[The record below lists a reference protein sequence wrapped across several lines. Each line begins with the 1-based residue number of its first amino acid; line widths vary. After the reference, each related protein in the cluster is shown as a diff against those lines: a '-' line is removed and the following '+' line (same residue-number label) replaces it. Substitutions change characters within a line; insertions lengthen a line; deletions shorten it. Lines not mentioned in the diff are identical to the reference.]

1 MRLPILLFA
10 FVLLLGSCIKDAPA
24 NPEADI
30 ESFDVNPDM
39 LTGQTFIDQANRK
52 ILLYLTNEAYEN
64 GVTPILSLS
73 KNAKVTPASGEKIT
87 FGNNKE
93 VTYTVTAEQSTNKKT
108 YIVQVVN
115 VGDWSF
121 DFEKWQQNSV
131 DKYEYPVEDDLT
143 SLWSSGNPG
152 VALSGVPKEVLAY
165 PTRSTTDGYLGTKA
179 AEMVTIK
186 GTALSAFV
194 GIYLY
199 AGSLFIGNFNSSVVL
214 TEPLAATEFGGPYV
228 GLPDRFT
235 GYYKYTPGP
244 AYQDEHQNII
254 SNKVDECAIYAVLFE
269 GPERLNGTN
278 INTSDRVIATAKL
291 NDGSAKANFT
301 KFDIPFVYKT
311 GWMPATG
318 KNLMLTIV
326 ASSSK
331 DGDHYKGALG
341 SRLVVDHL
349 SVIPK

>member
-10 FVLLLGSCIKDAPA
+10 LILLLGSCIKDAPA

-30 ESFDVNPDM
+30 ESFDVNPNM

-52 ILLYLTNEAYEN
+52 ILLYLTNEAYKD
-64 GVTPILSLS
+64 GITPSISLS
-73 KNAKVTPASGEKIT
+73 KHATVTPASGQKIT
-87 FGNNKE
+87 FNDNKE
-93 VTYTVTAEQSTNKKT
+93 ITYTVTAEQSSNKKT
-108 YIVQVVN
+108 YTVQVVN
-115 VGDWSF
+115 VGDWHF
-121 DFEKWQQNSV
+121 EFEKWLQNSV
-131 DKYEYPVEDDLT
+131 DKYEYPVEDNLT
-143 SLWSSGNPG
+143 SIWTSGNAG

-186 GTALSAFV
+186 GTALSSIV

-199 AGSLFIGNFNSSVVL
+199 AGSLFIGNFNSAVVL
-214 TEPLAATEFGGPYV
+214 TEPLAATEFGAPYV

-244 AYQDEHQNII
+244 AYQDEHKNII
-254 SNKVDECAIYAVLFE
+254 PDKIDECAIYAVLFE

-278 INTSDRVIATAKL
+278 INTSDRIIATAKL
-291 NDGSAKANFT
+291 NDASAKADFT
-301 KFDIPFVYKT
+301 KFDIPFTYKAGRT
-311 GWMPATG
+311 PATN
-318 KNLMLTIV
+318 KNLMLAIV

-331 DGDHYKGALG
+331 DGDHYKGAIG

-349 SVIPK
+349 AVIPK

>member
-1 MRLPILLFA
+1 MKLPILLFA
-10 FVLLLGSCIKDAPA
+10 LILFIGSCIKDAPT

-30 ESFDVNPDM
+30 ESFEVNPNF

-52 ILLYLTNEAYEN
+52 ILLYLTKEAYET

-73 KNAKVTPASGEKIT
+73 KNAKVNPASGEKIS
-87 FGNNKE
+87 FNENKE
-93 VTYTVTAEQSTNKKT
+93 ITYTVTAERSTNQKT
-108 YIVQVVN
+108 YTVQVVN
-115 VGDWSF
+115 VGDWNF
-121 DFEKWQQNSV
+121 KFEKWLQNNT
-131 DKYEYPVEDDLT
+131 DKYEYPVEEDLS

-152 VALSGVPKEVLAY
+152 VALSGVPKDPLAY

-186 GTALSAFV
+186 GTALSGLV

-199 AGSLFIGNFNSSVVL
+199 AGALYIGNFNSAVAL
-214 TEPLAATEFGGPYV
+214 IQPLAATEFGAPYV
-228 GLPDRFT
+228 GLPARFT

-244 AYQDEHQNII
+244 AYQDERQNII
-254 SNKVDECAIYAVLFE
+254 PNQVDECAIYAVLFE

-291 NDGSAKANFT
+291 SDGTAKANFT
-301 KFDIPFVYKT
+301 KFDIPFTYKAGKT
-311 GWMPATG
+311 AP
-318 KNLMLTIV
+318 KNLMVAIV

-331 DGDHYKGALG
+331 DGDHYKGAIG
-341 SRLVVDHL
+341 SRLVVDNL